1 MESSGPEKQPVRVTI
16 LGKSY
21 TLLASGDPREVEEV
35 AASVDQ
41 LMHSIR
47 EKLPTADPTRIAVLA
62 CMHLADKLRIND
74 KELSELRQ
82 RKDTR
87 SGEYAAM
94 LDRLIASVEELAV

>member
-1 MESSGPEKQPVRVTI
+1 MESSGSEKQPVRVTI

-35 AASVDQ
+35 AASVDE

-62 CMHLADKLRIND
+62 CMHLADQLRLGE
-74 KELSELRQ
+74 KELGELRQ

-94 LDRLIASVEELAV
+94 LDRLISTVEELAV